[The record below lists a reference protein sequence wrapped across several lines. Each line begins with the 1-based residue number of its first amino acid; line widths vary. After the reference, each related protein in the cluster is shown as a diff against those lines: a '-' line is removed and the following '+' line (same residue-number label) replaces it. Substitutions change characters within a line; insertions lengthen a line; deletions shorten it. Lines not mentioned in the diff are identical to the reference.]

1 MRTWQKAATVAAMGT
16 ALAALPTMAAPPAT
30 AASPIAPYGG
40 IGAEW
45 NAKGGAAG
53 FLGAAQDNE
62 YDVAGVPGARMEDFQ
77 GGQIYWSGPTGAHEV
92 HGLIAIKY
100 RTGAGG
106 PTTYGLPLTDEVT
119 TPDGVGRFNHFQG
132 GSIYWTPSTG
142 AHTVYGGIKAEW
154 AATGWEQGILGYP
167 TSDEGNALG
176 NANVG
181 PGRYN
186 NFQHGVIYW
195 SPATGAHEVHG
206 AILGAWAGRG
216 YEQGALGF
224 PTMDERDIFGSGG
237 RESWFQAGYISWVNG
252 KITVLVDPHN

>member
-1 MRTWQKAATVAAMGT
+1 MSVIVVG
-16 ALAALPTMAAPPAT
+16 LPAT
-30 AASPIAPYGG
+30 AATAASAIAPYGG

-45 NAKGGAAG
+45 LAKGGAAG

-62 YDVAGVPGARMEDFQ
+62 YNVAGVSGARMEDFQ

-92 HGLIAIKY
+92 HGDIAIKY

-142 AHTVYGGIKAEW
+142 AHTVYGAIKGEW
-154 AATGWEQGILGYP
+154 AATGWELGVLGYP
-167 TSDEGNALG
+167 TSDENNAL
-176 NANVG
+176 A

-186 NFQHGVIYW
+186 DFQHGVIYW
-195 SPATGAHEVHG
+195 SPTTGAHEVHG
-206 AILGAWAGRG
+206 AILGAWAGLG
-216 YEQGALGF
+216 YERSGLGF
-224 PTMDERDIFGSGG
+224 PTTDVVYIPNGG
-237 RESWFQAGYISWVNG
+237 DQGQSDFEGGYINWVNG
-252 KITVLVDPHN
+252 EITVHVDQHN

>member
-1 MRTWQKAATVAAMGT
+1 VRIWKKVATAAAMSMIIVG
-16 ALAALPTMAAPPAT
+16 LPAAAAT

-53 FLGAAQDNE
+53 FLGSAQDNE
-62 YDVAGVPGARMEDFQ
+62 YDVAGVPGGRMEDFQ

-167 TSDEGNALG
+167 TSDENNAL
-176 NANVG
+176 A

-186 NFQHGVIYW
+186 DFQHGVIYW
-195 SPATGAHEVHG
+195 SPTTGAHEVHG
-206 AILGAWAGRG
+206 AILGAWAGLG
-216 YEQGALGF
+216 YERSGLGF
-224 PTMDERDIFGSGG
+224 PTTDVVYIPNGG
-237 RESWFQAGYISWVNG
+237 DQGQSDFEGGYINWING
-252 KITVLVDPHN
+252 EITVHIDQHN

>member
-1 MRTWQKAATVAAMGT
+1 MRTWKKAATVAAMGT
-16 ALAALPTMAAPPAT
+16 TLAALPTMAAT
-30 AASPIAPYGG
+30 AAPLAAIASPIAPYGG

-53 FLGAAQDNE
+53 FLGQPQDNE

-119 TPDGVGRFNHFQG
+119 TPDGIGRFNHFQG

-167 TSDEGNALG
+167 TSDENNAL
-176 NANVG
+176 A

-186 NFQHGVIYW
+186 DFQRGVIYW
-195 SPATGAHEVHG
+195 SPTTGAHEVHG
-206 AILGAWAGRG
+206 AILGAWAGLG
-216 YEQGALGF
+216 YERSGLGF
-224 PTMDERDIFGSGG
+224 PTTDEVYIPNGG
-237 RESWFQAGYISWVNG
+237 DQGQSNFEGGYINWING
-252 KITVLVDPHN
+252 EITVHVDQHN